1 MSELASPT
9 GILLIL
15 ILIGVG
21 ASFVALLLK
30 YGALLKQ
37 IEALETYLHN
47 LEKQADHNSGVLFRV
62 ADMADQVRI
71 ATSENTGSIEAMR
84 REMGH
89 LSDEVR
95 GEVGTSRAIEMA
107 QWPQRQ
113 TSLCCGPSIEEAEA
127 LVKGGKKQTAFLT
140 LDHIEF
146 GLTATHFVIAG
157 PSVALMT
164 AFLVNAD
171 D

>member
-37 IEALETYLHN
+37 LEALETYLHN

-71 ATSENTGSIEAMR
+71 ATAENTASIEAMR

-95 GEVGTSRAIEMA
+95 GEVGTSRAIELA
-107 QWPQRQ
+107 RSGASKAEIAEKTGLP
-113 TSLCCGPSIEEAEA
+113 IEEAEA
-127 LVKGGKKQTAFLT
+127 LVTFHGKKRK
-140 LDHIEF
+140 
-146 GLTATHFVIAG
+146 
-157 PSVALMT
+157 S
-164 AFLVNAD
+164 
-171 D
+171 